1 MISKKYQTEV
11 LSLLQMGYS
20 IDSICKV
27 MSKRYKGIEF
37 KSSDLVILAKKM
49 NIKVGKKD
57 LSKEKLDLNMAKQ
70 ALPELMKDT
79 DFMGK
84 VKKSIAIIVI
94 SLLVLLGVI
103 GYLTNLK
110 TMFICLGV
118 LLVFVFAFLTFC
130 YFKYVRKDKQILRN
144 SKK

>member
-1 MISKKYQTEV
+1 
-11 LSLLQMGYS
+11 MGYS

-57 LSKEKLDLNMAKQ
+57 LSKEKLDLKMAKQ

-84 VKKSIAIIVI
+84 IKKSIAIIVI

-144 SKK
+144 IKK